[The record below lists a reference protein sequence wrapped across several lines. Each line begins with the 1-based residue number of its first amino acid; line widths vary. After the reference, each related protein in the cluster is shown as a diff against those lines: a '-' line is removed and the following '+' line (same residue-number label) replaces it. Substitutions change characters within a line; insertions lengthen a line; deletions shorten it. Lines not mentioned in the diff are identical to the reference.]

1 MPRRVLVDS
10 GPLVAVLNRR
20 DSHHSW
26 AKRELA
32 NLTDPL
38 VTCEAVLSEAFFL
51 LSRIRNG
58 ISTLIELL
66 HEGLVFGDS
75 NFSFAKEPGEILR
88 HLEHYSAVPMSFAD
102 ACLVRTRRLNR
113 FYNRPRFFNLPTSSP
128 TTNSFNQPVL
138 TTLDQHFRS
147 AGRLDLTC

>member
-58 ISTLIELL
+58 TSTLIELL
-66 HEGLVFGDS
+66 HDALVFSDS
-75 NFSFAKEPGEILR
+75 NFSFAKEAGEILR
-88 HLEHYSAVPMSFAD
+88 HLKRYSAVPMSFAD
-102 ACLVRTRRLNR
+102 ACLVRMCELEDSIVFTTDRDFLIYRRHRRQPIPLI
-113 FYNRPRFFNLPTSSP
+113 SP
-128 TTNSFNQPVL
+128 F
-138 TTLDQHFRS
+138 
-147 AGRLDLTC
+147 